1 MTSLRRRIVRIVLPL
16 IGGLLTVMPADAVE
30 YENVVLVIHG
40 GTARARETLTPE
52 REQAMRI
59 DMLKALTAGRDAL
72 AAEGATALD
81 GVQAA
86 VCVLEDSPLFNAGRG
101 AVFTADERN
110 ELDASIME
118 GTKLN
123 AGAVAGL
130 TIVKNPILAARAVME
145 RTEHVLLMGHGAEQ
159 FCREQK
165 LELVEPSYFRTE
177 ERLQELRKVQA
188 EERAGKTSAV
198 NSSSQGQTAQ
208 KLSPLTPGPSPAVF
222 PKTPGEG
229 SEMRKEYGT
238 VGAVAVDK
246 LGHVAAGTSTGGM
259 TNKRHGRVG
268 DSPIIGAGTYADD
281 RSCGVSC
288 TGHGEYFIR
297 FSAAQSIATRV
308 RLLKQSVDE
317 ASRIVIHDEL
327 GPAGGVGGAIVLT
340 PDGHAAFNWNTPG
353 MWRGWLTRDG
363 QMNVA
368 VYVE

>member
-1 MTSLRRRIVRIVLPL
+1 M
-16 IGGLLTVMPADAVE
+16 
-30 YENVVLVIHG
+30 LVIHG
-40 GTARARETLTPE
+40 GTARGRETLKPE
-52 REQAMRI
+52 REQAMRA
-59 DMLKALTAGRDAL
+59 DMLKALAAGRDAL

-165 LELVEPSYFRTE
+165 LELVDPSYFRTE
-177 ERLQELRKVQA
+177 ERLEELRKVQA
-188 EERAGKTSAV
+188 EEKAGKTSAV
-198 NSSSQGQTAQ
+198 GADLEGNVAQTF
-208 KLSPLTPGPSPAVF
+208 SPLTPGPSPAR
-222 PKTPGEG
+222 GEG
-229 SEMRKEYGT
+229 RTWKEYGT

-246 LGHVAAGTSTGGM
+246 VGHVAAGTSTGGM

-288 TGHGEYFIR
+288 TGHGEFFIR

-308 RLLKQSVDE
+308 RLLKQSVEE
-317 ASRIVIHDEL
+317 ASRTVIHDEL
-327 GPAGGVGGAIVLT
+327 GPAGGVGGAIVLA

-353 MWRGWLTRDG
+353 MWHGWLTRDG
-363 QMNVA
+363 RMNVA
-368 VYVE
+368 VYRE

>member
-1 MTSLRRRIVRIVLPL
+1 MSSLRRCFVRIVLPL
-16 IGGLLTVMPADAVE
+16 IGGLLMVMPAAAVE

-40 GTARARETLTPE
+40 GTARGRETLTPE
-52 REQAMRI
+52 REQAMRT
-59 DMLKALTAGRDAL
+59 DMLKALAAGRDAL
-72 AAEGATALD
+72 AADSATALD

-86 VCVLEDSPLFNAGRG
+86 VRVLEDSPLFNAGRG

-159 FCREQK
+159 FCRDQK
-165 LELVEPSYFRTE
+165 LELVDPSYFRTE
-177 ERLQELRKVQA
+177 ERLEELRKVQA
-188 EERAGKTSAV
+188 EEKAGKTSAV
-198 NSSSQGQTAQ
+198 
-208 KLSPLTPGPSPAVF
+208 
-222 PKTPGEG
+222 EG
-229 SEMRKEYGT
+229 SRTYKEYGT

-268 DSPIIGAGTYADD
+268 DSPIVGAGTYADN

-317 ASRIVIHDEL
+317 ASHVVIHNEL
-327 GPAGGVGGAIVLT
+327 GPAGGVGGAIVLA

-353 MWRGWLTRDG
+353 MWHGWLTRDG
-363 QMNVA
+363 KMNVA
-368 VYVE
+368 VYAE

>member
-1 MTSLRRRIVRIVLPL
+1 
-16 IGGLLTVMPADAVE
+16 MPAGAVE

-40 GTARARETLTPE
+40 GTARGRETLTPE
-52 REQAMRI
+52 REQEMRA
-59 DMLKALTAGRDAL
+59 DMLKALAAGRDAL
-72 AAEGATALD
+72 AAEGATALE

-159 FCREQK
+159 FCRDQK
-165 LELVEPSYFRTE
+165 LELVDPSYFRTE
-177 ERLQELRKVQA
+177 ERLEELRKVQA
-188 EERAGKTSAV
+188 EEKAAAEKADK
-198 NSSSQGQTAQ
+198 SSDGRDV
-208 KLSPLTPGPSPAVF
+208 PLH
-222 PKTPGEG
+222 K
-229 SEMRKEYGT
+229 KYGT
-238 VGAVAVDK
+238 VGAVAIDK

-308 RLLKQSVDE
+308 RLLKQSLDE
-317 ASRIVIHDEL
+317 ASRTMIHDEI
-327 GPAGGVGGAIVLT
+327 GRAGGVGGAIVLA
-340 PDGHAAFNWNTPG
+340 PNGHAAFNWNTPG
-353 MWRGWLTRDG
+353 MWHGWLTRDG
-363 QMNVA
+363 QMHVA
-368 VYVE
+368 VYAE